1 MNLVR
6 ISFTF
11 LLSALALTVTSET
24 TRAEANDKPVIDKVE
39 DAVERGAKATAD
51 GVEHAAQATRRGI
64 EKGAQATERGVKRGV
79 EATTNG
85 VKRAAQATQETAD
98 HVADKIGRPAE
109 SADK

>member
-39 DAVERGAKATAD
+39 DAVERGAIATVD

-64 EKGAQATERGVKRGV
+64 EKGAQAT
-79 EATTNG
+79 
-85 VKRAAQATQETAD
+85 QETAD
-98 HVADKIGRPAE
+98 HVADKIGRPDE